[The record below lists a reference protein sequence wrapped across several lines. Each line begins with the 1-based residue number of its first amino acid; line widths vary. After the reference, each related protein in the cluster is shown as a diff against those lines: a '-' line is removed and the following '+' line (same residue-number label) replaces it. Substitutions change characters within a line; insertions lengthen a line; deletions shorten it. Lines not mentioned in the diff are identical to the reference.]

1 MLQPDVAA
9 HGLDQPV
16 DPWDPLGVGPGQSR
30 EPEHGALDRHRAVR
44 PSELDHGR
52 GRLLGEL
59 ARAADHPRIEVQQ
72 VPRAGHGLTL
82 KSRSRSARRRVNN
95 LWTPGSVRSRSSAI
109 AACPGVYPLPTSMV
123 TSAASPSA
131 PSAAAE
137 NDVAIEKK
145 MTVPPAAGASRG
157 PPSAPGTSTQTTVT
171 PAVGLTTLATA
182 TGSRASPKTTSSA
195 SPLSATASASS
206 GV

>member
-1 MLQPDVAA
+1 MLQTDVAA
-9 HGLDQPV
+9 DGLDQPV
-16 DPWDPLGVGPGQSR
+16 DPRDALGVGPGQSR
-30 EPEHGALDRHRAVR
+30 EPEHGAFDRHRAVR
-44 PSELDHGR
+44 PSELHHGR

-59 ARAADHPRIEVQQ
+59 ASAADNPRVEVQQ

-145 MTVPPAAGASRG
+145 MTVPPGEVASRA
-157 PPSAPGTSTQTTVT
+157 PPSAPATSTQTTQT
-171 PAVGLTTLATA
+171 SAAGRTASPTA
-182 TGSRASPKTTSSA
+182 TGSRASTTTTSSA
-195 SPLSATASASS
+195 KPLSATAAASS
-206 GV
+206 